1 MEKMDEK
8 NKNVQPVDNQ
18 AKVAE
23 PKKQVAKKSK
33 PNFLVR
39 FFRWV
44 GRKFKETYSELK
56 KVTWPKFPKVVK
68 QTGVVLGVILIFLV
82 LVTGIDYGLQALL
95 TLVTTH

>member
-1 MEKMDEK
+1 MDDK
-8 NKNVQPVDNQ
+8 NKNVQPVENQ
-18 AKVAE
+18 QKAVE
-23 PKKQVAKKSK
+23 PKKQVVKNKK

-39 FFRWV
+39 FFNWV
-44 GRKFKETYSELK
+44 GRKFKEMISELK

-82 LVTGIDYGLQALL
+82 LVTAIDYGLQALL